1 MSSRYRILAFVL
13 VLVVLLVVALPAQA
27 QDKTLRWHRW
37 DADIQ
42 INSDG
47 TFTVREEYEI
57 EFIGGPFTFGYRNI
71 PMSQFEA
78 ITDISVREGGIQY
91 TESYSQ
97 QPDTFYWTQDEDQY
111 VINWF
116 YPSTRNAT
124 RVFTLQYTVVG
135 GLIIDEQVGD
145 RFFWKAVGPEHA
157 YPIESSTVTV
167 HMPPGATVDTTLEP
181 AYFGVNATYS
191 LSSDLTTVTY
201 YATSIPAN
209 QYFEVG
215 VRFPHGFVPNVK
227 PAWQAA
233 YEEQQRWNDQWRPLA
248 NLATGGMGVLLLIG
262 GILGVYFLWVL
273 RGRDPKTGPVPSLLT
288 EPPSDLPPGLVGTLL
303 DEKADLQDII
313 ATLIDLARRGALE
326 IEERPATLF
335 GITTSKKFIYHRR
348 PDFSGP
354 LRPYEQALLQAVFGS
369 REEVELDDL
378 RERFYTS
385 IPRIQSK
392 LYEEAVKEGLFPSSP
407 KAIRTRYLVLGIAGL
422 VLSMGVGFCV
432 AAGLASR
439 IDAILCPFISL
450 AIVSVVMIAVGQ
462 AMPTKSR
469 KGAEEAAKWRAFKAY
484 LAGAERYADLAQDTG
499 QFDRYLPYAIAF
511 GLERTWVNKF
521 ARIPNTPVPRWYFPM
536 GMPYPY
542 YGSGGGMV
550 RGKTAGGAGGE
561 LPDLRGEAVRPAPS
575 LDGMSAQMFGSLSG
589 MAGGLF
595 SMLNST
601 ANVFTSVP
609 RSSGSG
615 GFGGGFSGGGFSGGG
630 GGGGG
635 GAGFG

>member
-1 MSSRYRILAFVL
+1 MSSRYRILAFMS
-13 VLVVLLVVALPAQA
+13 VLVVLLVVASPAQA

-71 PMSQFEA
+71 PISQFESLA
-78 ITDISVREGGIQY
+78 NISVWEGGIQY
-91 TESYSQ
+91 SESYSQ
-97 QPDTFYWTQDEDQY
+97 QPDTFYWTKDEGQY

-116 YPSTRNAT
+116 YPSTWNAT
-124 RVFTLQYTVVG
+124 RVFTVQYTVVG
-135 GLIIDEQVGD
+135 GLIINEQVGD

-167 HMPPGATVDTTLEP
+167 RMPPGAVVDTSLEP

-191 LSSDLTTVTY
+191 LSEDLTTVTY

-215 VRFPHGFVPNVK
+215 VRFPHGFVPNVR
-227 PAWQAA
+227 PSWQAA
-233 YEEQQRWNDQWRPLA
+233 YEEQQRWNEEWRPMA
-248 NLATGGMGVLLLIG
+248 NVAAGGMGILLLIG
-262 GILGVYFLWVL
+262 GTFGVYFLWVL
-273 RGRDPKTGPVPSLLT
+273 RGRDPKVGSVPSLLT
-288 EPPSDLPPGLVGTLL
+288 EPPSDLPPGLAGTLL
-303 DEKADLQDII
+303 DERADLQDII

-326 IEERPATLF
+326 IEEREVTIF
-335 GITTSKKFIYHRR
+335 GITTSRKFVYHRK
-348 PDFSGP
+348 PDFSEP
-354 LRPYEQALLQAVFGS
+354 LRPYEQSLLKAVFGS
-369 REEVELDDL
+369 KQEVELDDL
-378 RERFYTS
+378 RERFYAS
-385 IPRIQSK
+385 IPRIQRE

-407 KAIRTRYLVLGIAGL
+407 RAIRTRYVVLGVAGL
-422 VLSMGVGFCV
+422 VLSVGVGFCV
-432 AAGLASR
+432 AAGLLSR
-439 IDAILCPFISL
+439 VDAILCPFISL
-450 AIVSVVMIAVGQ
+450 AIVSIAMIVVAQV
-462 AMPTKSR
+462 MPTKSR

-484 LAGAERYADLAQDTG
+484 LASAERYADLAQVTD

-511 GLERTWVNKF
+511 GIERTWVNKF
-521 ARIPNTPVPRWYFPM
+521 ARIPSTPVPRWYFPM
-536 GMPYPY
+536 GIPYPY
-542 YGSGGGMV
+542 YGSGGSML
-550 RGKTAGGAGGE
+550 RGKMAGEAAGE
-561 LPDLRGEAVRPAPS
+561 LRDLRGEAVRPTPS
-575 LDGMSAQMFGSLSG
+575 LDGMSSQMFGSLSG

-609 RSSGSG
+609 HSSGSG
-615 GFGGGFSGGGFSGGG
+615 HFGGGFSGGGFSGGG